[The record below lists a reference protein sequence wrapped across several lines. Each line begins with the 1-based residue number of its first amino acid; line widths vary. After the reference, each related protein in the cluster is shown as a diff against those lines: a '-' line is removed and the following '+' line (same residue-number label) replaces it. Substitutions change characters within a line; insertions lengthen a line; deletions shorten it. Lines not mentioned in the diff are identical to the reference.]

1 MCQRGFCLNELAQ
14 GYFDI
19 VSATFELTYSC
30 NFKCIHCYN
39 QDSKSQEVFDIRNL
53 HKLIAF
59 LNKYEVKRVYL
70 FGGEPLIH
78 PEFAEIYKVLY
89 SEGFQLSLTTNGSL
103 INSNILDLFV
113 KHPPVILWVS
123 IYGFNQID
131 YMKSTK
137 SDSYAKVFDNIRL
150 LEKHKINLY
159 FKIISLNS
167 IGNFMDIVDYANN
180 HSQSQVSSSFIP
192 TLTQSTTPLNFEFPV
207 AIKDAIHKSLKSTS
221 SGLIHPSDCQIYQN
235 SVVIDPTGHLR
246 PCIPF
251 PKKTSESIFKSN
263 DYLKVLNQ
271 CKTNHNSLYFYDHEC
286 ALCKHNSICGCP
298 IIIYLYGNSKN
309 LRCKKVFNLTDKDL
323 SEIQVDERFSC
334 S

>member
-1 MCQRGFCLNELAQ
+1 MNELGQ
-14 GYFDI
+14 DYFDI
-19 VSATFELTYSC
+19 VSVTFELTYSC

-39 QDSKSQEVFDIRNL
+39 QGYKPQEVFEIRNL
-53 HKLIAF
+53 HKLIGF

-70 FGGEPLIH
+70 FGGEPLMH
-78 PEFAEIYKVLY
+78 PEFTEIYKILY
-89 SEGFQLSLTTNGSL
+89 SEGFQLSLTTNASL
-103 INSNILDLFV
+103 INSDVLDLFIT
-113 KHPPVILWVS
+113 HPPVILWVS

-131 YMKSTK
+131 YIKSTK

-150 LEKHKINLY
+150 LEKHNINPY

-167 IGNFMDIVDYANN
+167 IGNFMDIVDYANS
-180 HSQSQVSSSFIP
+180 HSHSQVSTSFIP
-192 TLTQSTTPLNFEFPV
+192 TLTQSTTPLSFEFSPT
-207 AIKDAIHKSLKSTS
+207 IKDTIHKSLKSPS
-221 SGLIHPSDCQIYQN
+221 PDSIYPSGCQIYQN

-251 PKKTSESIFKSN
+251 PKKTTESIFNAN
-263 DYLKVLNQ
+263 DYLKVLNE
-271 CKTNHNSLYFYDHEC
+271 CKTIHDSLYFYDHEC

-298 IIIYLYGNSKN
+298 IIIYLYGNNKN
-309 LRCKKVFNLTDKDL
+309 LKCKKVFNIAGKAS